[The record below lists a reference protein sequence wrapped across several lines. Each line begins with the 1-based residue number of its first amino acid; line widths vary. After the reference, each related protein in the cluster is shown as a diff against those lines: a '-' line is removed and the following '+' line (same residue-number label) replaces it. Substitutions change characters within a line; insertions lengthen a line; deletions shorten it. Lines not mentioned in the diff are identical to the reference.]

1 MRHDKRYEELDALGD
16 YKLEHKSQDI
26 RGRPLV
32 GPEGEQYGVI
42 DDLLVDRDAG
52 RVAAVRLED
61 GRVCAVEPL
70 EIHDNVVVYGEAAR
84 AHADEGVKT
93 GAVVDEKV
101 VPIVEERLAIG
112 KRVADHGRDITV
124 TTDVVSERVSEDVRL
139 RDEEVHVERRPVN
152 ERVSGKDAE
161 AALAKGGTTVRMTER
176 DEEVVIGKD
185 AVVTDEVV
193 IKKTAGEKVEHVD
206 ETVRKTV
213 VDVDDNKKR
222 RT

>member
-1 MRHDKRYEELDALGD
+1 MYHDKRYEDLDSLGD

-32 GPEGEQYGVI
+32 GPDGEQYGVI

-52 RVAAVRLED
+52 RVSAVRLED

-70 EIHDNVVVYGEAAR
+70 EIHDNVVVYGQAAVS
-84 AHADEGVKT
+84 HAKEGVKS
-93 GAVVDEKV
+93 GHVVEEER

-112 KRVADHGRDITV
+112 KRVADHGRNITV
-124 TTDVVSERVSEDVRL
+124 TTDVVSERVSEDVTV
-139 RDEEVHVERRPVN
+139 RDEDVTVERRAVN
-152 ERVSGKDAE
+152 KTLTGAE
-161 AALAKGGTTVRMTER
+161 ADAALAKGGKTVTMTER
-176 DEEVVIGKD
+176 DEEVVVAKD

-193 IKKTAGEKVEHVD
+193 VKKTADDKTTRVD

-213 VDVDDNKKR
+213 VDVDDNSKR
-222 RT
+222 R